1 MNISVVLGLG
11 FGDEGKGA
19 FTNYLCSQLEHP
31 LVVRFNSGH
40 QCGHTVV
47 VGDNRH
53 VFSNFGSGTLLGVPT
68 YWSEYCTVDPVG
80 VYKEAQALKAIGI
93 TPTLYYNSNAMVT
106 TPFDKLAN
114 IQAEKINMHG
124 SVGVGFGKT
133 IQRNEDHY
141 HLFVRDLQ
149 YPAVRDAKLRAMAY
163 YYPMAYQYYNDADT
177 TLNEVMKDFIDAC
190 DFLVENYE
198 IIENISGAMTIGE
211 TDLVFEGGQGI
222 LLDMDYGFFPN
233 VTRSNTTSKN
243 AIAIIK
249 SLGIEPS
256 KKTVQTF
263 YITRAYQT
271 RHGQGYMSN
280 LELDNSYIK
289 INPNETNV
297 DTGFQGTFR
306 RSVLDLDLLDY
317 ALECDMYENPHSL
330 RSLVV
335 TCLDQVPACFP
346 VTKKGKMTKFYFKKL
361 GDYLDMSNVYGF
373 ATDKGYNK
381 IPNR

>member
-1 MNISVVLGLG
+1 MKSLSIILGLG
-11 FGDEGKGA
+11 CGDEGKGA
-19 FTNYLCSQLEHP
+19 FTNYLCSQLEKP
-31 LVVRFNSGH
+31 LVVRFNGGH

-53 VFSNFGSGTLLGVPT
+53 VFSNFGSGTLLGTPT

-80 VYKEAQALKAIGI
+80 VYKEAQALQAIGI
-93 TPTLYYNSNAMVT
+93 TPTLYYNGNAMVT
-106 TPFDKLAN
+106 TPYDKYAN
-114 IQAEKINMHG
+114 IQAEKTNMHG

-141 HLFVRDLQ
+141 RLFVRDLR
-149 YPAVRDAKLRAMAY
+149 YPTIRDAKLRAMSY
-163 YYPMAYQYYNDADT
+163 HYFRNSELTNNDVSAV
-177 TLNEVMKDFIDAC
+177 LRDFIDAC
-190 DFLVENYE
+190 NFLTENYE
-198 IIENISGAMTIGE
+198 IVNGISEIMTIGG

-256 KKTVQTF
+256 KRTVQTF
-263 YITRAYQT
+263 YVTRAYQT

-280 LELDNSYIK
+280 IELDKSYIQ

-317 ALECDMYENPHSL
+317 ALDCDEHENPHSL

-335 TCLDQVPACFP
+335 TCLDHVPTHFP
-346 VTKKGKMTKFYFKKL
+346 VTKNGKLTKFYFREL
-361 GDYLDMSNVYGF
+361 GDYLNINYVY
-373 ATDKGYNK
+373 ACASDKGYNENLK
-381 IPNR
+381 P

>member
-1 MNISVVLGLG
+1 MRSVNVVVGLG
-11 FGDEGKGA
+11 CGDEGKGA

-31 LVVRFNSGH
+31 LVVRFNGGH

-68 YWSEYCTVDPVG
+68 YWSEYCTVDPIG

-93 TPTLYYNSNAMVT
+93 TPTLCYNGNAMVT
-106 TPFDKLAN
+106 TPYDKYAN
-114 IQAEKINMHG
+114 IQAEKANMHG

-141 HLFVRDLQ
+141 RLFVRDLQ
-149 YPAVRDAKLRAMAY
+149 YPTIRDAKIRALALHYYKNAELTNNSVSSVLR
-163 YYPMAYQYYNDADT
+163 
-177 TLNEVMKDFIDAC
+177 DFIDAC
-190 DFLVENYE
+190 DYLVNEYE
-198 IIENISGAMTIGE
+198 IIEDISGAMTIGG
-211 TDLVFEGGQGI
+211 TDLVYEGGQGI

-256 KKTVQTF
+256 KKTIQTF
-263 YITRAYQT
+263 YVTRAYQT
-271 RHGQGYMSN
+271 RHGYGYMSN
-280 LELDNSYIK
+280 QELDNSYIK
-289 INPNETNV
+289 INPDETNV
-297 DTGFQGTFR
+297 NKGFQGKFR
-306 RSVLDLDLLDY
+306 RSVLDLDLLEY
-317 ALECDMYENPHSL
+317 ALDCDIHENPHSL

-346 VTKKGKMTKFYFKKL
+346 VTKNGKLTNFYFREVS
-361 GDYLDMSNVYGF
+361 DYLDISYVY
-373 ATDKGYNK
+373 ACASDKGYNENLK
-381 IPNR
+381 P

>member
-1 MNISVVLGLG
+1 MKISVVLGLG

-19 FTNYLCSQLEHP
+19 FTNYLCGEATNP
-31 LVVRFNSGH
+31 LVVRFNGGH

-53 VFSNFGSGTLLGVPT
+53 VFSNFGSGTLLGAPT

-80 VYKEAQALKAIGI
+80 VYKEAQALKVIGI
-93 TPTLYYNSNAMVT
+93 HPQIYYNGNAMVT
-106 TPFDKLAN
+106 TPYDKLAN
-114 IQAEKINMHG
+114 IEAEKTNMHG

-149 YPAVRDAKLRAMAY
+149 YPSIRDAKLRAMAY
-163 YYPMAYQYYNDADT
+163 HYFRDNDLMATKHIKN
-177 TLNEVMKDFIDAC
+177 FIEAC
-190 DFLVENYE
+190 DYLVGEYE
-198 IIENISGAMTIGE
+198 VVSNISGAMRIGRS
-211 TDLVFEGGQGI
+211 DLIFEGGQGI
-222 LLDMDYGFFPN
+222 MLDMDYGFFPN

-249 SLGIEPS
+249 SMGIEPN

-263 YITRAYQT
+263 YVTRAYQT
-271 RHGQGYMSN
+271 RHGQGHLSN
-280 LELDNSYIK
+280 QELNTSYIK
-289 INPNETNV
+289 INPDETNV

-306 RSVLDLDLLDY
+306 RSVLDLDQLEY
-317 ALECDMYENPHSL
+317 ALDCDKFENPQSQ

-335 TCLDQVPACFP
+335 TCLDHVPTEFP
-346 VTKKGKMTKFYFKKL
+346 VTKKGKLTTCYFREV
-361 GDYLDMSNVYGF
+361 GDYLDINWVYGCVS
-373 ATDKGYNK
+373 DKGYK
-381 IPNR
+381 DIPNP